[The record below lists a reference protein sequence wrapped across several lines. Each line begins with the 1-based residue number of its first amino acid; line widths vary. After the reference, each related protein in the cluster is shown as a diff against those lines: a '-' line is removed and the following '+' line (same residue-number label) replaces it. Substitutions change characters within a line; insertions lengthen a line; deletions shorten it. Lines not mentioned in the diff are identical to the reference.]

1 MLKMPNLF
9 GSSRKE
15 PTAREQ
21 AKRAGRET
29 KREIR
34 GAQRDLDRELRDL
47 DRTEKQLIVEIKNRA
62 RQANVN
68 PKTDKSLQT
77 MSKNLVQVRN
87 QKTKL
92 MSARANLGAVQMH
105 ATTMATHVAAA
116 SAIGKVTEAMG
127 TANSLLDPKEMTK
140 TMNEFAKQNEMAN
153 IREEMMDDALT
164 DAFDNDDL
172 DEEADQITNQV
183 LAELGLE
190 LGNQMNMAPT
200 SKPLA
205 TGTTQ
210 EEEDLV
216 GTLPDLKARL
226 ENL

>member
-1 MLKMPNLF
+1 MVNIF
-9 GSSRKE
+9 GSSKSKNE
-15 PTAREQ
+15 PTARES
-21 AKRAGRET
+21 ARKAGRET

-47 DRTEKQLIVEIKNRA
+47 DRTEKQLIVEIKTRA
-62 RQANVN
+62 RQSNVN
-68 PKTDKSLQT
+68 PQTDKSLQT

-92 MSARANLGAVQMH
+92 MTARANLGAVSMH

-127 TANSLLDPKEMTK
+127 TANALLDPKEMTK

-164 DAFDNDDL
+164 DAFDNDEL
-172 DEEADQITNQV
+172 DEEADQVTNQV

-190 LGNQMNMAPT
+190 LDNQMDMAPT
-200 SKPLA
+200 SKPIGTA
-205 TGTTQ
+205 TAQ
-210 EEEDLV
+210 EDEDLV